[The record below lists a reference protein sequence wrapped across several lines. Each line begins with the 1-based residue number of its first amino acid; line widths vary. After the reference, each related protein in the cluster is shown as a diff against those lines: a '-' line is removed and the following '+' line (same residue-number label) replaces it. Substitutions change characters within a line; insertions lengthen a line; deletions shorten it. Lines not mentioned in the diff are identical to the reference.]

1 VVVGPGRGD
10 DEAVPEPVTVWMV
23 ELGRGN
29 PGERKG
35 MLFLDPEAVRFEDDR
50 SGATTRVELATIRRA
65 RRNRGSPIL
74 LIDHAA
80 DGGGTRRLAFYFSQ
94 PPPLTPPEPGV
105 APPPGMGLSSRPVGA
120 FGAMRRTS
128 KRRHMRSNIGYLT
141 TSNAGKR
148 EVIEGWV
155 AEIREG
161 IAGTGS

>member
-1 VVVGPGRGD
+1 
-10 DEAVPEPVTVWMV
+10 MV
-23 ELGRGN
+23 ELGRGA

-35 MLFLDPEAVRFEDDR
+35 MLFLDADAVRFEDDR
-50 SGATTRVELATIRRA
+50 SGAVTRLELATIRRA

-74 LIDHAA
+74 LIDQAS
-80 DGGGTRRLAFYFSQ
+80 DGGTRKLAFYFSQ
-94 PPPLTPPEPGV
+94 PPPLTPPEPGS

-148 EVIEGWV
+148 EMIETWV
-155 AEIREG
+155 SEIREG
-161 IAGTGS
+161 LAGS

>member
-1 VVVGPGRGD
+1 MVGRPPPRHHGP
-10 DEAVPEPVTVWMV
+10 VPVPTTVWMV

-35 MLFLDPEAVRFEDDR
+35 MLFLDADAVRFEDDR
-50 SGATTRVELATIRRA
+50 SGVVTRVELTTIRRA

-74 LIDHAA
+74 LIDQAA
-80 DGGGTRRLAFYFSQ
+80 DGGTRKLAFYFSQ
-94 PPPLTPPEPGV
+94 PPPLTPPEPGS

-148 EVIEGWV
+148 NEIEGWV
-155 AEIREG
+155 SEIRSG
-161 IAGTGS
+161 LARP

>member
-1 VVVGPGRGD
+1 MMG
-10 DEAVPEPVTVWMV
+10 AVPPPTTVWMV

-35 MLFLDPEAVRFEDDR
+35 TLFLDPDAVRFEDDG
-50 SGATTRVELATIRRA
+50 SGATTRVELATILRA

-74 LIDHAA
+74 LIDHT
-80 DGGGTRRLAFYFSQ
+80 DGGATRKLAFYFSQ
-94 PPPLTPPEPGV
+94 PPPLAPPEPGA

-141 TSNAGKR
+141 ASNTGKR
-148 EVIEGWV
+148 EIIERWV
-155 AEIREG
+155 AEIREA
-161 IAGTGS
+161 IAGGTSGD

>member
-1 VVVGPGRGD
+1 M
-10 DEAVPEPVTVWMV
+10 VWMV
-23 ELGRGN
+23 ELERGN

-35 MLFLDPEAVRFEDDR
+35 MLFLEDDAVRFEDER
-50 SGATTRVELATIRRA
+50 SGVVTRVALTTIRRA

-74 LIDHAA
+74 LIDHDH
-80 DGGGTRRLAFYFSQ
+80 DGATRKLAFYFSQ
-94 PPPLTPPEPGV
+94 PPPLAPPEPGA

-141 TSNAGKR
+141 TSNATKR

-161 IAGTGS
+161 IAGPSG

>member
-1 VVVGPGRGD
+1 MMGR
-10 DEAVPEPVTVWMV
+10 VPAPTTVWMV

-29 PGERKG
+29 PAERKG
-35 MLFLDPEAVRFEDDR
+35 MLFLDADAVRFEDDR
-50 SGATTRVELATIRRA
+50 SGAVTRVGLATIRRA
-65 RRNRGSPIL
+65 KRNRGSPIL
-74 LIDHAA
+74 LIDHAG
-80 DGGGTRRLAFYFSQ
+80 DGTIHHLAFYFSQ
-94 PPPLTPPEPGV
+94 PPPLAPPEPGT

-155 AEIREG
+155 AEIREA
-161 IAGTGS
+161 IARTGS

>member
-1 VVVGPGRGD
+1 
-10 DEAVPEPVTVWMV
+10 MV
-23 ELGRGN
+23 ELGRGD

-35 MLFLDPEAVRFEDDR
+35 TLFLDADAVRFEDDR
-50 SGATTRVELATIRRA
+50 SGAITRVELATIRRA
-65 RRNRGSPIL
+65 KRNRGSPIL
-74 LIDHAA
+74 LIDHA
-80 DGGGTRRLAFYFSQ
+80 DVGGTRKLAFYFSQ
-94 PPPLTPPEPGV
+94 PPPLAPPEPGA

-155 AEIREG
+155 AEIRAG
-161 IAGTGS
+161 IPRSAS